1 MLNIKTKYNELA
13 AEILAKFEI
22 EKRDITSK
30 YQRDVA
36 LEKLKAAAEKAK
48 AEGQGLQKELEAEA
62 EAELKE
68 KEDQLKAEQRARE
81 LKQAELKEGKT
92 DAVLLAILEKLERQE
107 ITQLAAA
114 GDTRNILELIEQ
126 HSDNNE
132 MLDFIARAAG
142 KNTDIVR
149 RLSEIRSGSLP
160 AEVEKLKNNLNYEK
174 AHRTIIEKI
183 KQAVDA
189 AIYEIEQPHSV
200 LNMS

>member
-30 YQRDVA
+30 YQRDAA
-36 LEKLKAAAEKAK
+36 LEKLKAAAADAK
-48 AEGQGLQKELEAEA
+48 AAGQSLQRELEAEA
-62 EAELKE
+62 GAELKE

-126 HSDNNE
+126 HSDNSE

>member
-13 AEILAKFEI
+13 AEILAKFDI
-22 EKRDITSK
+22 EKKDIVSQ
-30 YQRDVA
+30 YQRDIA
-36 LEKLKAAAEKAK
+36 LKKLKEAAEKAK
-48 AEGQGLQKELEAEA
+48 AEGQALQKELEAEA
-62 EAELKE
+62 GAELKE

-126 HSDNNE
+126 HSDNSE

-200 LNMS
+200 LNMD

>member
-1 MLNIKTKYNELA
+1 MLDIKTKYNELA
-13 AEILAKFEI
+13 AGILAKFDI
-22 EKRDITSK
+22 EKKDIVSQ
-30 YQRDVA
+30 YQRDIA
-36 LEKLKAAAEKAK
+36 LKKLKEAAEKAK
-48 AEGQGLQKELEAEA
+48 AEGQALQKELEAEA
-62 EAELKE
+62 GAELKA
-68 KEDQLKAEQRARE
+68 KKDQVAAEQRARE
-81 LKQAELKEGKT
+81 LKKAELKEGKT

>member
-1 MLNIKTKYNELA
+1 MLNIKTKYNEQA
-13 AEILAKFEI
+13 AEILAKFDI
-22 EKRDITSK
+22 DKKDITSK

-48 AEGQGLQKELEAEA
+48 AEGQALQRELESKA
-62 EAELKE
+62 EAELKA
-68 KEDQLKAEQRARE
+68 KKDQVAAEQRARE
-81 LKQAELKEGKT
+81 LKKAELKEGKT

-126 HSDNNE
+126 HSDNSE

>member
-30 YQRDVA
+30 YQRDAA
-36 LEKLKAAAEKAK
+36 LEKLKAAAADAK
-48 AEGQGLQKELEAEA
+48 AAGQSLQRELEAEA
-62 EAELKE
+62 GAELKE

-126 HSDNNE
+126 HSDNSE

-200 LNMS
+200 LNMD

>member
-30 YQRDVA
+30 YQRDAA
-36 LEKLKAAAEKAK
+36 LEKLKAAAADAK
-48 AEGQGLQKELEAEA
+48 AAGQSLQRELEAEA
-62 EAELKE
+62 GAELKE

-126 HSDNNE
+126 HSDNSE

-142 KNTDIVR
+142 KNTDISR
-149 RLSEIRSGSLP
+149 KLSEINSGSLA
-160 AEVEKLKNNLNYEK
+160 AEVEKLKYNLNYEK
-174 AHRTIIEKI
+174 AHRTINDKI
-183 KQAVDA
+183 RKAVDA

-200 LNMS
+200 LNMD

>member
-13 AEILAKFEI
+13 AEILAKFVI

-30 YQRDVA
+30 YQRDAA
-36 LEKLKAAAEKAK
+36 LEKLKAAAADAK
-48 AEGQGLQKELEAEA
+48 AAGQSLQRELEAEA
-62 EAELKE
+62 GAELKE

-126 HSDNNE
+126 HSDNSE

-142 KNTDIVR
+142 KNTDVTR
-149 RLSEIRSGSLP
+149 KLSEISSGSLA

-174 AHRTIIEKI
+174 AHRTIVEKI